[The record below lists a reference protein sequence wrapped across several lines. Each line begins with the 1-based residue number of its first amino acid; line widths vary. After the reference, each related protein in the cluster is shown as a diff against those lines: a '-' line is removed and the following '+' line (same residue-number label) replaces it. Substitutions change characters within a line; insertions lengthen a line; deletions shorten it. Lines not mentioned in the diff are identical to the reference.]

1 MIQFDEHIFQRGLKP
16 SIRNVAYCCWK
27 IRWIWKISHYLQ
39 GSIHPIPMVVWN
51 LKPST
56 SYGGPD
62 DFNGYGYFY
71 VRLYWTGFGL
81 PANIVEELSCVSGG
95 FLYRFNPG
103 GLNTGCNGENS
114 LINMEEWINNMEGW
128 INLDHIF
135 DGILGLIQNISICD
149 MVIIQ

>member
-1 MIQFDEHIFQRGLKP
+1 M
-16 SIRNVAYCCWK
+16 
-27 IRWIWKISHYLQ
+27 
-39 GSIHPIPMVVWN
+39 
-51 LKPST
+51 
-56 SYGGPD
+56 
-62 DFNGYGYFY
+62 
-71 VRLYWTGFGL
+71 
-81 PANIVEELSCVSGG
+81 EELSCVSGG